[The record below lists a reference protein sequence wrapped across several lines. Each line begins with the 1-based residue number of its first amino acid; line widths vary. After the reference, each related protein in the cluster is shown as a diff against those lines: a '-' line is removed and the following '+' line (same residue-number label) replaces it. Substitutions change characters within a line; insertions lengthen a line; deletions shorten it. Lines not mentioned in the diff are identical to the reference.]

1 MLTPRNS
8 FLIFFFWLCFDCNAI
23 SMTKRANFDFGL
35 CFPFFIASLTLANV
49 GIKRSFLH
57 VLTYLKRV
65 CTFNICDWS
74 FLYFLTTFKI
84 FCSCFFLVSL
94 KTSFPAYN
102 LMMNSITRRLNRVAI
117 LTKNKD
123 RNKTFVDETIYSAYT
138 YQDAIFK
145 VNKVKEVAKICIK
158 IMFKIW

>member
-1 MLTPRNS
+1 
-8 FLIFFFWLCFDCNAI
+8 
-23 SMTKRANFDFGL
+23 
-35 CFPFFIASLTLANV
+35 
-49 GIKRSFLH
+49 
-57 VLTYLKRV
+57 
-65 CTFNICDWS
+65 
-74 FLYFLTTFKI
+74 
-84 FCSCFFLVSL
+84 
-94 KTSFPAYN
+94 
-102 LMMNSITRRLNRVAI
+102 MMNSITRRLNRVAI